1 MLWEGLMAKK
11 NTTKGKAPIKT
22 TAAAVSSSVNLP
34 LADRAP
40 KEEFNPDYTY
50 VIRNLKKIG
59 TLAAVFIAI
68 LIILSFIL

>member
-1 MLWEGLMAKK
+1 MAKK

-22 TAAAVSSSVNLP
+22 TSAAVSSSGNLP
-34 LADRAP
+34 LAARTP

-68 LIILSFIL
+68 LIILSFII

>member
-1 MLWEGLMAKK
+1 MLGEGSMAKK
-11 NTTKGKAPIKT
+11 NTTKKASIKT
-22 TAAAVSSSVNLP
+22 TAAVSSSANLP
-34 LADRAP
+34 LAARAP

-68 LIILSFIL
+68 LIILSFII